1 MLNIHQKFF
10 RIPKDDSESKNEE
23 VEKVA
28 IVEQLSKSEKQS
40 SPRNS
45 IHVNQK
51 KLEPTTP
58 MQVATTTTSTITT
71 TPLPTT
77 LDTSVSEQDSGV
89 EAATEVN
96 NKDNLINNT
105 NQPVSNNRIK
115 VQNKRPKSIAKPA
128 LGMSL

>member
-1 MLNIHQKFF
+1 M
-10 RIPKDDSESKNEE
+10 
-23 VEKVA
+23 
-28 IVEQLSKSEKQS
+28 SKSEKQS

-45 IHVNQK
+45 IHGNQK